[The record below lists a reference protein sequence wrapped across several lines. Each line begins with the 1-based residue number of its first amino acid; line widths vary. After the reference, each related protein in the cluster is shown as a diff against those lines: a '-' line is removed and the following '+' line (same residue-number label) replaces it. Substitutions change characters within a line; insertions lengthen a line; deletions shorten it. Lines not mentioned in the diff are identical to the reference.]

1 MFARPAV
8 RFTTLMLLLAL
19 SQAVSFATGA
29 APGKPTPQSRSGL
42 QSKSGQVAAE
52 AKVGR
57 QLFED
62 HCAFC
67 HGLDGRG
74 GRGPGLNRPVLS
86 HAPTN
91 GALKDLIS
99 NGLPP
104 EMPASW
110 YLSDNQIADLV
121 VYVRSL
127 SRVANEPLTGD
138 ASRGAQ
144 LYAKGAC
151 AGCHIFAGAGNAF
164 GPELTRITLERSPS
178 HVKST
183 IANPAAN
190 LPETFLLIHAVT
202 TKGEKVEGI
211 RINEDSFTIQIRTAA
226 GQFLSLRKADLRDL
240 QKLRNQS
247 PMPSYEKLFSPSE
260 LDDLVAYLAS
270 VRSETRGKD

>member
-8 RFTTLMLLLAL
+8 RFTTLTLLLVLA
-19 SQAVSFATGA
+19 QAATPATGA
-29 APGKPTPQSRSGL
+29 APGKPTPQS
-42 QSKSGQVAAE
+42 KSGQVAAE
-52 AKVGR
+52 TKVGR

-110 YLSDNQIADLV
+110 YLNDSQIADLV
-121 VYVRSL
+121 IYVRSL
-127 SRVANEPLTGD
+127 SKVVNEPLTGD

-151 AGCHIFAGAGNAF
+151 GGCHILAGTGNAF

-178 HVKST
+178 HVKAT

-190 LPETFLLIHAVT
+190 LPDTFLLIHAIT
-202 TKGEKVEGI
+202 AKGEKIEGI

-226 GQFLSLRKADLRDL
+226 GQFLSLRKIDLRDL